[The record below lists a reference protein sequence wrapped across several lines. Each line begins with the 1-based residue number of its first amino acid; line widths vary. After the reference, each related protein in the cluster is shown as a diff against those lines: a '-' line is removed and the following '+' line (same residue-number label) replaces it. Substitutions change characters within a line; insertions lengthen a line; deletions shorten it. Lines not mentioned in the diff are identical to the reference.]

1 VHHQYCI
8 NDNGINITGSKL
20 AIGIAGAIDIG
31 GKLPP
36 VSMTPAVNLQLVSKT
51 PVAHKENNMRLITP

>member
-1 VHHQYCI
+1 MTTVS
-8 NDNGINITGSKL
+8 TLLAAKL

-36 VSMTPAVNLQLVSKT
+36 VSMTPAVNLQLVSTT
-51 PVAHKENNMRLITP
+51 PVAHKENNMRLLTP

>member
-1 VHHQYCI
+1 MVP
-8 NDNGINITGSKL
+8 NNGINITGGKL

-36 VSMTPAVNLQLVSKT
+36 VSMTPTVNLQLVST
-51 PVAHKENNMRLITP
+51 TTVAHKENNMRLLTP